1 MLSAMPGGK
10 VCVPLWPIGFFFGE
24 RGSELMKAFDDNFE
38 SARRHFGV
46 ALIDLN
52 YAVADLARAN
62 VSDEMEIGTS
72 AAIELLNREIERLA
86 ELSAFIDRVADRRP
100 GEDPAI
106 LDQWWPD
113 LTRRNKKLA
122 RG

>member
-1 MLSAMPGGK
+1 
-10 VCVPLWPIGFFFGE
+10 
-24 RGSELMKAFDDNFE
+24 MKTFDDNFE

-52 YAVADLARAN
+52 YAVADLSRAH
-62 VSDEMEIGTS
+62 VSEDMEIGTS

-86 ELSAFIDRVADRRP
+86 ELSAFIDRVADRRS

-106 LDQWWPD
+106 LEQWWPEF
-113 LTRRNKKLA
+113 TRRDKKMA

>member
-1 MLSAMPGGK
+1 
-10 VCVPLWPIGFFFGE
+10 
-24 RGSELMKAFDDNFE
+24 MKAFDDNFE

-62 VSDEMEIGTS
+62 VCEEMEIGTS

-106 LDQWWPD
+106 LDQWWPE
-113 LTRRNKKLA
+113 LTRRDKKFA

>member
-1 MLSAMPGGK
+1 
-10 VCVPLWPIGFFFGE
+10 
-24 RGSELMKAFDDNFE
+24 MKAFDENFE

-52 YAVADLARAN
+52 YAVSDLARAH
-62 VSDEMEIGTS
+62 VSEDMEVGTS

-86 ELSAFIDRVADRRP
+86 ELSAFIDRVAERRS
-100 GEDPAI
+100 GDDAAV

-113 LTRRNKKLA
+113 LTRRLKKKV